1 MSEKLLTD
9 LSVNEEAEI
18 VEIRGGRGMQG
29 RLRALGLAEGQRVKK
44 LSGVGFG
51 GPVILLVNRAQ
62 VAIGRGM
69 ARRIIVRTDHTN
81 G

>member
-1 MSEKLLTD
+1 MTEKLLTD

-29 RLRALGLAEGQRVKK
+29 RLRALGLAKGQRVKK
-44 LSGVGFG
+44 LSRVGLG
-51 GPVILLVNRAQ
+51 GPVVILVNRAQ

-69 ARRIIVRTDHTN
+69 AQRIIVLTDD
-81 G
+81 